1 MKYWVELTKVEDQ
14 VIRLEEMNSVLAVF
28 AEGIENSNDSD
39 IRTGIWYIQGA
50 LKQINENLFDSFQEL
65 FDKVR
70 AEDFDD
76 DESVE
81 DDWSVDDEEKQKFD
95 YEELEKVI
103 NTWNKQ

>member
-1 MKYWVELTKVEDQ
+1 MKYWVELTKVEEQ

-39 IRTGIWYIQGA
+39 IRTGIW
-50 LKQINENLFDSFQEL
+50 FDSFQEL